1 MAKRRSSSRSR
12 SSNRRSSSSRSS
24 SKRKSEAEAR
34 VEQVTWFLLVLIF
47 AAMSMLP
54 EGSVPNALVPL
65 GGALVMLGS
74 GLYQYSH
81 RWRVSPITWV
91 VGSLMMAIGLYS
103 IYVNQT
109 VDLLPHSLVAFA
121 IVIGFGV
128 VTGET

>member
-1 MAKRRSSSRSR
+1 MAERRSRSRSR
-12 SSNRRSSSSRSS
+12 SSNRGGRR
-24 SKRKSEAEAR
+24 RKSEAEAR
-34 VEQVTWFLLVLIF
+34 VERMTWFLLVLIF
-47 AAMSMLP
+47 AAISLLP
-54 EGSVPNALVPL
+54 EGSMPNALVPFA
-65 GGALVMLGS
+65 GALVLLGS

-81 RWRVSPITWV
+81 RWRVSPVTWV
-91 VGSLMMAIGLYS
+91 VGSIMMVIGLYS